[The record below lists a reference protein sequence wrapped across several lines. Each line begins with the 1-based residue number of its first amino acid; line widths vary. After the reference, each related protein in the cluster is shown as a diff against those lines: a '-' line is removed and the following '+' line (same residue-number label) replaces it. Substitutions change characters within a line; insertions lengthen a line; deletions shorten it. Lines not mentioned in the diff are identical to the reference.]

1 MKEKFV
7 TLFIRALKEGDY
19 DEIERLLEYMNN
31 HKDHYAAIAREM
43 GDDDFD
49 RLEEAYQFGARK
61 KGFFNDAQRDKII
74 RFTKGLEKASYA
86 Y

>member
-43 GDDDFD
+43 DDDDFD

-61 KGFFNDAQRDKII
+61 KGFFKCFKKLLDK
-74 RFTKGLEKASYA
+74 FLM
-86 Y
+86 